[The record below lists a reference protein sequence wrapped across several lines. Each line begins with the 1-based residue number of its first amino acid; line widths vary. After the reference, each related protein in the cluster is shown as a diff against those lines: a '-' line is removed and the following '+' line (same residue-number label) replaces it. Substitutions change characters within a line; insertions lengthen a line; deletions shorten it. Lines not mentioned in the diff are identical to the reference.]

1 MSEYKKSVIVLRKK
15 LDELEAK
22 KILEDKKTDPFK
34 TLLTKPNKADVSIS
48 SFALIYEAMVMVEG
62 NYSANYYRKATHSI
76 KVDYNVSEVVLGD
89 GIFPIREKSGWR
101 KILGTKK
108 GKNTVDLELEEHV
121 FVDDD
126 YTRFFNHLGDEV
138 DFEFSYDPKI
148 IENYPDRMLQEK
160 EHTVKRP
167 RLTEQEV
174 IKKFESC
181 IKRPKE
187 KKIRDLDEKVT
198 IRKVTEIYVPIFEAR
213 LVGPKSK
220 VDLLRI
226 DASRN
231 KLL

>member
-1 MSEYKKSVIVLRKK
+1 MSEYKKSVIILRKK

-22 KILEDKKTDPFK
+22 KILEDKKTGPFK

-48 SFALIYEAMVMVEG
+48 SFALNYEAMVMIEG

-76 KVDYNVSEVVLGD
+76 KVDYNVSEVVFGD

-126 YTRFFNHLGDEV
+126 YTRFFNHLGDEI

-148 IENYPDRMLQEK
+148 IENYPDRILQEK

-174 IKKFESC
+174 IKKFKSC